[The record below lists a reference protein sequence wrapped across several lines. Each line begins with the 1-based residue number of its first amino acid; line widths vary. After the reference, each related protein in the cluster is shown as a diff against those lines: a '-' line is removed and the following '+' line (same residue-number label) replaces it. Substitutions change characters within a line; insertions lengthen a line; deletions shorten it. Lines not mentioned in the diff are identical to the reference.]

1 MNKRTRKIA
10 ASAAL
15 ATMAASLVACQT
27 GGMMP
32 MQPGAQVGNPQLGA
46 MSAARP
52 NATSQAK
59 AQKIAAA
66 RARGLNYIPGEY
78 VVKFKPGASAQAAFS
93 QSGVR
98 AMGLTPTKA
107 IGNPAMGMS
116 LVTVSGARA
125 ASTNDQQA
133 LAALRSNPAIEFA
146 EPNYIMTLN
155 KPIISNEPIPVS
167 QPDAFTPNDPLNDKV
182 YGLKLT
188 QAPQGWAIEK
198 GKPNTVIAIVDTGV
212 DPNHPD
218 LAPKLLKGYDVV
230 KDSTDMADPQ
240 GHGTHCAGT
249 AAAATNNGIG
259 VAGFAPDV
267 KILPVRVLGDDG
279 SGSYAD
285 VANGIIW
292 AADNG
297 ANVISMSLGGPSN
310 SAVITN
316 AVKHAL
322 SKGALLVA
330 AAGNDGNNKPGYPA
344 AITGVLAVGASDVND
359 KIARFSQFGPH
370 LSVAAPG
377 VNIMSTF
384 PTTPSGMPGKDYG
397 AISGTSMA
405 TPAVAGLAAL
415 VRSKYPNLSPAAVKA
430 HIEATAD
437 DKGTPGFD
445 PYFGHGR
452 INVYKALS
460 TPPAGR

>member
-1 MNKRTRKIA
+1 
-10 ASAAL
+10 
-15 ATMAASLVACQT
+15 
-27 GGMMP
+27 MMP
-32 MQPGAQVGNPQLGA
+32 MQPGAQLGA
-46 MSAARP
+46 NRQLSAQSAARP

-98 AMGLTPTKA
+98 SMGLTPTKA
-107 IGNPAMGMS
+107 IGNPAMGMA
-116 LVTVSGARA
+116 LVSVSGARA

-146 EPNYIMTLN
+146 EPNFIMTLDR
-155 KPIISNEPIPVS
+155 PIPATNEPTPAS
-167 QPDAFTPNDPLNDKV
+167 PPDAFTPNDPLNDKV

-188 QAPQGWAIEK
+188 QAPQGWAIER

-230 KDSTDMADPQ
+230 KDSSEMADPQ

-259 VAGFAPDV
+259 IAGFAPDV

-322 SKGALLVA
+322 SKGAMLIA
-330 AAGNDGNNKPGYPA
+330 ASGNDGNASLSYPA
-344 AITGVLAVGASDVND
+344 AIPGVMAIGASDAND
-359 KIARFSQFGPH
+359 KIARFSQFGKH

-384 PTTPSGMPGKDYG
+384 PTHASGMPGKDYG

-405 TPAVAGLAAL
+405 TPAAAGLAAL
-415 VRSKYPNLSPAAVKA
+415 VRSKYPNLSAAAVEA

-445 PYFGHGR
+445 NYFGHGR